1 MTHDEFSFRIQAAEA
16 LFEAGFQNASAE
28 DLYLPTTQFV
38 DAPDGTQ
45 APYVV
50 FGNVREAERIHLT
63 SVPYS
68 TTLDDDS
75 QLIRGK
81 AQHIALGSD
90 TALVVA
96 QQYDPASQRFDRGQ
110 RRQISHGSFLP
121 LAERLAVV
129 AEDLDISDDQEF
141 ELSGFSEAADV
152 EVEAVW
158 QSLNNENFVFP
169 HVERMGVFEPARVL
183 ARGVLVGLAFAR
195 SGNQLFDNVMKSH
208 SSALREARGID
219 VADLTLAE
227 KIHKKDASD
236 RVVSWWKTDPLG
248 NLALMRGFGTD
259 RTVEQLESLRTTE
272 NAPLILVVRMED
284 SSVFPEKAFSKL
296 RPGGIIDTQT
306 QTGDHSVF
314 DNVARAA
321 AGALQTAAL

>member
-1 MTHDEFSFRIQAAEA
+1 MTQDEFSFRTQAAEA
-16 LFEAGFQNASAE
+16 LFEAGFQNASTG
-28 DLYLPTTQFV
+28 DLQLPDTQFV

-50 FGNVREAERIHLT
+50 YGNVREAKRIHLT

-81 AQHIALGSD
+81 AQHIALGSE

-96 QQYDPASQRFDRGQ
+96 QQYDPASQRFDRRQ
-110 RRQISHGSFLP
+110 RRKISHGSFVP

-129 AEDLDISDDQEF
+129 AEDLDIRDEQEF
-141 ELSGFSEAADV
+141 DLSGFSEAADV

-158 QSLNNENFVFP
+158 QSLNNKNFVFP

-183 ARGVLVGLAFAR
+183 GRGVLVGLAFAR
-195 SGNQLFDNVMKSH
+195 SGKQLFDNVMKSN
-208 SSALREARGID
+208 SPALRGARGID
-219 VADLTLAE
+219 VTDLVRAE

-236 RVVSWWKTDPLG
+236 RVASWWKTDPLG
-248 NLALMRGFGTD
+248 NLALMRGFGTN
-259 RTVEQLESLRTTE
+259 RTVKQLESLRTTA
-272 NAPLILVVRMED
+272 NAPLILVVRMEE

-296 RPGGIIDTQT
+296 STSGIVVAQT
-306 QTGDHSVF
+306 QTGDHSAF

-321 AGALQTAAL
+321 AGALQTASL